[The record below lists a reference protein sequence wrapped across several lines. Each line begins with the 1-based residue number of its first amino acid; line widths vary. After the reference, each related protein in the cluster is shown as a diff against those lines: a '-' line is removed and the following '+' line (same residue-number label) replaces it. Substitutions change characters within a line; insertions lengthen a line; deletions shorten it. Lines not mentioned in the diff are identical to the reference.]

1 MIKRLL
7 ALAQKLDDAGL
18 TKEADLADKIAQM
31 DEMED
36 IDVSEDWGDDTDAPE
51 EWSELDES
59 AEDGAGSIESITS
72 QLDALKGMVEEG
84 LADPEQLREV
94 QETVDS
100 LMSLF
105 FGGGPA
111 LVTDEAPQDAQ
122 ALGGSMELGGPGVE
136 PGMLPVAEARR
147 KSRRNRL
154 TKR

>member
-18 TKEADLADKIAQM
+18 TKDADLADKIAQM

-36 IDVSEDWGDDTDAPE
+36 FDASEDWGDDVDGPE
-51 EWSELDES
+51 KWSDMSEP
-59 AEDGAGSIESITS
+59 EDDAGSIESITS

-84 LADPEQLREV
+84 LADPEQLKEV

-111 LVTDEAPQDAQ
+111 LVTDEDPQDAQ
-122 ALGGSMELGGPGVE
+122 ALGGSMELGGPGIE
-136 PGMLPVAEARR
+136 PGVLPVAEAKRR
-147 KSRRNRL
+147 LRRNRL